1 MNYRI
6 KRRKSIRTRLFLSL
20 CIIVLSII
28 IGLIWLNSI
37 VLSKFYEYNKERQ
50 LKEVYSIINNYYNNE
65 STSDAFLGELDKIAI
80 NNNFDILVISTENIS
95 IYSSN
100 KDFYS
105 TLGDLVYMLQ
115 DQRARINILEK
126 GNNYIITK
134 FKDTKTNIN
143 YIIFSAALDNGYKLY
158 IRMPVAAIEES
169 VKISNE
175 FLYIIAVF
183 VIIIGGIMLSIVS
196 KRFSE
201 PIIELN
207 SIAQRMTN
215 LDFSQ
220 KYKTSDANDEIDMLG
235 NNINILSEKLEKT
248 INQLKNTNIELEKD
262 IEEKSKI
269 DEMRKSFI
277 SDVSH
282 ELKTPIALIQG
293 YSEGLIEN
301 VNSDEESRK
310 FYAEVILDEA
320 TKMDK
325 LVKQLLELMKLEYG
339 RLQFDN
345 KSFNLV
351 ELENEILRKSAVMM
365 EKENVVLEN
374 NVSGSINVYAD
385 EFYIEEVLTNYI
397 TNAIKYATEINGE
410 KRVRIE
416 NHINYETNKV
426 RINIFNTY
434 VEFSE
439 EEKNRI
445 WNRFYKI
452 DESRN
457 REKGGNGIGLS
468 LVKAIMN
475 NYGNKYGVNNVVGG
489 VEFYFELDL
498 AK

>member
-6 KRRKSIRTRLFLSL
+6 KRMKSIRTRLFLSL

-28 IGLIWLNSI
+28 IGLIWLNSL

-115 DQRARINILEK
+115 DQRARTNILEK

-220 KYKTSDANDEIDMLG
+220 KYKTSEANDEIDMLG

-262 IEEKSKI
+262 REEKSKI

-301 VNSDEESRK
+301 VNSD
-310 FYAEVILDEA
+310 
-320 TKMDK
+320 
-325 LVKQLLELMKLEYG
+325 
-339 RLQFDN
+339 
-345 KSFNLV
+345 
-351 ELENEILRKSAVMM
+351 
-365 EKENVVLEN
+365 
-374 NVSGSINVYAD
+374 
-385 EFYIEEVLTNYI
+385 
-397 TNAIKYATEINGE
+397 
-410 KRVRIE
+410 
-416 NHINYETNKV
+416 
-426 RINIFNTY
+426 
-434 VEFSE
+434 
-439 EEKNRI
+439 
-445 WNRFYKI
+445 
-452 DESRN
+452 
-457 REKGGNGIGLS
+457 
-468 LVKAIMN
+468 
-475 NYGNKYGVNNVVGG
+475 
-489 VEFYFELDL
+489 
-498 AK
+498 